1 MTKTRKN
8 KHNKSNIKNRF
19 KNQNKNK
26 RNKRRSKTRKTS
38 KQRIIKSRTPRDIE
52 RISLVI
58 SDTLKHKHGEHDLAE
73 GIMDPIHGLKSSYAP
88 TINEQLVSL
97 KSIPREKMGDC
108 NNEYAFKLKEPLKI
122 AIPGSMYG
130 KYCFKYTE
138 PEAKKFLLHNLSANK
153 HINPG
158 VVVPPIQMQS
168 NCWFNTMFATLFIS
182 DKGRKFFHYFRELM
196 IEGKQATGQKIPEKL
211 ADAFAL
217 LNFAVDSALTGS
229 KYAYELNTNSII
241 KQIYESIPDHYH
253 KKMPYLVGVD
263 EASNPIRYYGSIINY
278 LDEHSLQFLF
288 VSKLETDW
296 KMRVSTDVKALAHKP
311 HIIIFE
317 IFDKASETMNKP
329 ETFKIGDTEY
339 KLDSCVIRDT
349 TQQHFCATITC
360 EGEEMGY
367 DGMSFHRLVPMKWK
381 NTINT
386 NKIWEFEGSNDTD
399 ETPLKWSFMNGY
411 QLLLYYR
418 VK

>member
-1 MTKTRKN
+1 MTKTRK
-8 KHNKSNIKNRF
+8 HNKYNKPSKQKKNNRDG
-19 KNQNKNK
+19 
-26 RNKRRSKTRKTS
+26 KRRTKTS
-38 KQRIIKSRTPRDIE
+38 KQRIIKSKTPRDIE

-58 SDTLKHKHGEHDLAE
+58 SDSLKRKHGAHDLAK
-73 GIMDPIHGLKSSYAP
+73 GIIDPIHGMGVKSSYAP
-88 TINEQLVSL
+88 TINDQLVSL
-97 KSIPREKMGDC
+97 KSIPREKIGDC
-108 NNEYAFKLKEPLKI
+108 NNEFAFKLREPLKI

-130 KYCFKYTE
+130 NYCFKYSQ

-153 HINPG
+153 HINPSI
-158 VVVPPIQMQS
+158 VVPPIQMQS

-196 IEGKQATGQKIPEKL
+196 IEGKQARGAKIPEKL

-217 LNFAVDSALTGS
+217 LNFAVESALTGS

-296 KMRVSTDVKALAHKP
+296 KTRVSADVKALVHKP
-311 HIIIFE
+311 HIIILE

-329 ETFKIGDTEY
+329 EAFKLGDAEY
-339 KLDSCVIRDT
+339 KLDSGVIRDT

-360 EGEEMGY
+360 EGKEMGY

-381 NTINT
+381 NTINA
-386 NKIWEFEGSNDTD
+386 NKTWGFEGSSDTD
-399 ETPLKWSFMNGY
+399 GTPLKWSFMNGY

>member
-1 MTKTRKN
+1 MTKTRK
-8 KHNKSNIKNRF
+8 HNKSNKPSKQKKNNRDG
-19 KNQNKNK
+19 
-26 RNKRRSKTRKTS
+26 KRRTKTS
-38 KQRIIKSRTPRDIE
+38 KQRIIKSKTPRDIE

-58 SDTLKHKHGEHDLAE
+58 SDSLKRKHGAHDLAK
-73 GIMDPIHGLKSSYAP
+73 GIIDPIHGMGVKSSYAP
-88 TINEQLVSL
+88 TINHQLVSL
-97 KSIPREKMGDC
+97 KSIPREKIGDC
-108 NNEYAFKLKEPLKI
+108 NNEFAFKLREPLKI

-130 KYCFKYTE
+130 NYCFKYSQ

-153 HINPG
+153 HINPNI
-158 VVVPPIQMQS
+158 VVPPIQMQS

-196 IEGKQATGQKIPEKL
+196 IEGKQASGAKIPEKL

-217 LNFAVDSALTGS
+217 LNFAVESALTGS

-296 KMRVSTDVKALAHKP
+296 KTRVSADVKALVHKP
-311 HIIIFE
+311 HIIILE

-329 ETFKIGDTEY
+329 DTFKVGDAEY
-339 KLDSCVIRDT
+339 KLDSGVIRDT

-360 EGEEMGY
+360 EGKEMGY

-381 NTINT
+381 NTINA
-386 NKIWEFEGSNDTD
+386 NKTWGFEGSNDTD
-399 ETPLKWSFMNGY
+399 GTPLKWSFMNGY

>member
-1 MTKTRKN
+1 MTKTRK
-8 KHNKSNIKNRF
+8 HNKSNKPSKQKKNNRDG
-19 KNQNKNK
+19 
-26 RNKRRSKTRKTS
+26 KRRTKTS
-38 KQRIIKSRTPRDIE
+38 KQRIIKSKTPRDIE

-58 SDTLKHKHGEHDLAE
+58 SDSLKRKHGAHDLAK
-73 GIMDPIHGLKSSYAP
+73 GIIDPIHGMGVKSSYAP
-88 TINEQLVSL
+88 TINDQLVSL
-97 KSIPREKMGDC
+97 KSIPREKIGDC
-108 NNEYAFKLKEPLKI
+108 NNEFAFKLREPLKI

-130 KYCFKYTE
+130 NYCFKYSQ

-153 HINPG
+153 HINPSI
-158 VVVPPIQMQS
+158 VVPPIQMQS

-196 IEGKQATGQKIPEKL
+196 IEGKQARGAKIPEKL

-217 LNFAVDSALTGS
+217 LNFAVESALTGS

-296 KMRVSTDVKALAHKP
+296 KTRVSADVKALVHKP
-311 HIIIFE
+311 HIIILE

-329 ETFKIGDTEY
+329 EAFKLGDAEY
-339 KLDSCVIRDT
+339 KLDSGVIRDT

-360 EGEEMGY
+360 EGKEMGY

-381 NTINT
+381 NTINA
-386 NKIWEFEGSNDTD
+386 NKTWGFEGSSDTD
-399 ETPLKWSFMNGY
+399 GTPLKWSFMNGY